1 MQSYYYSS
9 EKAGSFFR
17 KLVFILVFFTLTPIA
32 LVSSTISLIS
42 LTNTES
48 KNTYVPRIVHK
59 QTTGVQVYASLP
71 SDFPSVSGEIVEED
85 ARPEIIKGFLT
96 SYRSPLTPYSNFIV
110 ETADKYGIDWKLIT
124 AIAMKESGVC
134 KIIPDE
140 SYNCWGWGIHS
151 AGTLRFDSYEE
162 GIEIVSKG
170 IREYYVDIGLVTIEE
185 IMSKWIPHSPNG
197 AWAEGV
203 RLYMAEMN

>member
-1 MQSYYYSS
+1 MQGYYYSA
-9 EKAGSFFR
+9 EKTGSFFR
-17 KLVFILVFFTLTPIA
+17 KLIFILVFFTLTPIA
-32 LVSSTISLIS
+32 LFSSTISLIS
-42 LTNTES
+42 ITNSES
-48 KNTYVPRIVHK
+48 KTAKIKPAIQK

-71 SDFPSVSGEIVEED
+71 SDFPTVSAEIVEED
-85 ARPEIIKGFLT
+85 ARPEIIKNFLT
-96 SYRSPLTPYSNFIV
+96 SYKSPITSHAKFVV

-124 AIAMKESGVC
+124 AIAMKESGLC
-134 KIIPDE
+134 KIIPED

-162 GIEIVSKG
+162 GIDTVSKG
-170 IREYYVDIGLVTIEE
+170 IRENYVDIGLVTIEE

-203 RLYMAEMN
+203 KLYMAEMK

>member
-1 MQSYYYSS
+1 MQSYYYSA
-9 EKAGSFFR
+9 EKTGSFFR
-17 KLVFILVFFTLTPIA
+17 KLIFIFVFFTLTPIA
-32 LVSSTISLIS
+32 LISSTISLIS
-42 LTNTES
+42 ITNTES
-48 KNTYVPRIVHK
+48 KSVQVQPTVQKH
-59 QTTGVQVYASLP
+59 TTGVQVYASLP
-71 SDFPSVSGEIVEED
+71 SDFPSVSAEIVEED
-85 ARPEIIKGFLT
+85 ARPEIIKGFLN
-96 SYRSPLTPYSNFIV
+96 SYKSPLTPYSNFIV
-110 ETADKYGIDWKLIT
+110 KTADKYGIDWKLLP
-124 AIAMKESGVC
+124 AIAMKESGLC

-162 GIEIVSKG
+162 GIDVVSKG

>member
-1 MQSYYYSS
+1 MQGYYYSA
-9 EKAGSFFR
+9 EKTGSFFR
-17 KLVFILVFFTLTPIA
+17 KLIFILVFFTLTPIA
-32 LVSSTISLIS
+32 LISSTISLIS
-42 LTNTES
+42 ITNTES
-48 KNTYVPRIVHK
+48 KTAKSQPLIQK

-71 SDFPSVSGEIVEED
+71 SDFPTVSAQIVEED
-85 ARPEIIKGFLT
+85 ARPEIIRSFLT
-96 SYRSPLTPYSNFIV
+96 SYKSPITPHAEFVV

-124 AIAMKESGVC
+124 AIAMKESGLC
-134 KIIPDE
+134 KIIPED

-162 GIEIVSKG
+162 GIDAVSKG
-170 IREYYVDIGLVTIEE
+170 IRENYVDIGLVTIEE

-203 RLYMAEMN
+203 KLYMAEMK

>member
-17 KLVFILVFFTLTPIA
+17 KLTFILVFFTLTPIA

-42 LTNTES
+42 ITNTES
-48 KNTYVPRIVHK
+48 KNVLIQPVTPK
-59 QTTGVQVYASLP
+59 ETTGVQVYASLP
-71 SDFPSVSGEIVEED
+71 SNFPSVSAEIVEED
-85 ARPEIIKGFLT
+85 ARPEIIKGFLS
-96 SYRSPLTPYSNFIV
+96 SYKSPLTPYSELIV
-110 ETADKYGIDWKLIT
+110 DVADKYGIDWKLLP
-124 AIAMKESGVC
+124 AIAMKESGLC

-162 GIEIVSKG
+162 GIDTVSKG
-170 IREYYVDIGLVTIEE
+170 IRENYVDIGLVTIEE

>member
-1 MQSYYYSS
+1 MQGYYYSA
-9 EKAGSFFR
+9 EKTGSFFR

-32 LVSSTISLIS
+32 LVSSTLSLIS
-42 LTNTES
+42 LTNSGS
-48 KNTYVPRIVHK
+48 KNVQVQPKVHGN
-59 QTTGVQVYASLP
+59 TTGVQVYASLP

-85 ARPEIIKGFLT
+85 ARPEIIKRFLG
-96 SYRSPLTPYSNFIV
+96 SYKSPLTPYSGYIV
-110 ETADKYGIDWKLIT
+110 EIADKYGIDWKLLP
-124 AIAMKESGVC
+124 AIAMKESGLC
-134 KIIPDE
+134 KIIPEE

-151 AGTLRFDSYEE
+151 RGTLRFDSYEE
-162 GIEIVSKG
+162 GIETVSRG
-170 IREYYVDIGLVTIEE
+170 IRENYVDIGLVTIEE

>member
-1 MQSYYYSS
+1 MQNYYYSS

-17 KLVFILVFFTLTPIA
+17 KLIFILVFFTLTPIA

-48 KNTYVPRIVHK
+48 RNAYVPPTTRK
-59 QTTGVQVYASLP
+59 PTTGVQVYASLP
-71 SDFPSVSGEIVEED
+71 SDFPSVSAEIVEED
-85 ARPEIIKGFLT
+85 ARPEIIKGFLS
-96 SYRSPLTPYSNFIV
+96 SYKSPLTPYSNFIV
-110 ETADKYGIDWKLIT
+110 ETADKYGIDWKLLP
-124 AIAMKESGVC
+124 AIAMKESGLC

-162 GIEIVSKG
+162 GIETVSKG
-170 IREYYVDIGLVTIEE
+170 IREYYVNIGLVTIEE

-203 RLYMAEMN
+203 RLYMTEMN